1 MNHATASNHDYID
14 ALLGEVVEEY
24 LKQVADGQQP
34 AIDDYAERYP
44 SIAHVIRQT
53 FPALQLVGQSLSEG
67 ERSADF
73 DLSQVVIE
81 DRAEYRID
89 LASGLPSLL
98 IHSRQSAIMNSGQIE
113 RTEIRLLP

>member
-1 MNHATASNHDYID
+1 MPVCRRPRPRQSGLNRYDGSARILWQQYPDPEKG
-14 ALLGEVVEEY
+14 GE
-24 LKQVADGQQP
+24 A
-34 AIDDYAERYP
+34 
-44 SIAHVIRQT
+44 IRQ
-53 FPALQLVGQSLSEG
+53 QLESLAAAAGQSLP
-67 ERSADF
+67 ANF